1 MSERIW
7 IDDLSQRVAGSR
19 RHVRTTLI
27 KGILSTVKE
36 FWRLGLGISPKS
48 VVTCSHHSDAVAV
61 AMVLARR
68 GVSLS
73 AVLQS

>member
-27 KGILSTVKE
+27 KAILAAVRE
-36 FWRLGLGISPKS
+36 FRRLGLGISPKG
-48 VVTCSHHSDAVAV
+48 VATCSQHSDA
-61 AMVLARR
+61 
-68 GVSLS
+68 G
-73 AVLQS
+73 AVLK